1 MQIGGRNFVRFLLCF
16 NISIEEYEVIFG
28 KLNTFR
34 PEVSNG
40 FLGDPPS
47 RSNAEFT
54 AQASSPWG
62 PFEAEKDGL
71 EVHRS
76 ESEVGFQSRNAIS
89 SSSLETGLFSKVTFN
104 CELIVLLR
112 LNVFISAKSK
122 QLAPNT

>member
-1 MQIGGRNFVRFLLCF
+1 MQIRGRNFVRFLLCF

-47 RSNAEFT
+47 RSDAEFT
-54 AQASSPWG
+54 AQASGPWG

-71 EVHRS
+71 KVQRS
-76 ESEVGFQSRNAIS
+76 TRVSEVGFQSRNAIS
-89 SSSLETGLFSKVTFN
+89 SSSLETGL
-104 CELIVLLR
+104 
-112 LNVFISAKSK
+112 LN
-122 QLAPNT
+122 